1 MADSTPS
8 FLVTRILGI
17 TTSAFLSGFAFSASY
32 YTVPAISI
40 APLALQFKQWQ
51 VVYDLGKLVSPPL
64 SAAGAAAW
72 GYAAWHSSTHEGD
85 ATWKLYSV
93 AAALT
98 LAILVWT
105 VAVMMPTNKDLM
117 KMAKIADE
125 VDETEAKVFAQES
138 VKAPRR
144 WNWMNFVR
152 AVLPMIGTVVGLIA
166 AIK

>member
-1 MADSTPS
+1 
-8 FLVTRILGI
+8 
-17 TTSAFLSGFAFSASY
+17 
-32 YTVPAISI
+32 
-40 APLALQFKQWQ
+40 
-51 VVYDLGKLVSPPL
+51 
-64 SAAGAAAW
+64 
-72 GYAAWHSSTHEGD
+72 
-85 ATWKLYSV
+85 
-93 AAALT
+93 
-98 LAILVWT
+98 
-105 VAVMMPTNKDLM
+105 MMPTNKDLM